1 MAIYYTGILVGN
13 QVNFTTGEATTVA
26 ADVKQYIINQSVT
39 GGETGLAPSNKAVY
53 DFGTGMSGY
62 LYTNAGGLYQFSA
75 LSSGTDVAAINLT
88 GRVSG
93 QSFIDSITISGG
105 AALDLSVANDAI
117 VLSHTDTSSVA
128 DLTINSVAG
137 SAVTGIAFTYD
148 TFGHVLTATGTTAVI
163 VRNQIQSGV
172 TTTAPSEAAVHTLS
186 GYLITNAGGVYQ
198 ISSQSP
204 SANVAQINLTGTVSG
219 ASFNDFVTVSGLS
232 GVSVSVSNDV
242 ISLSHTDTSSVANLT
257 VNAAAGSAITG
268 IAFTYDTYGHV
279 LTAAATS
286 SVLVQDFIVSGVTTT
301 APSQNAVYGLSGYLN
316 ANAGGVY
323 QISSQS
329 PGTNVAQINLT
340 GTVSGASFND
350 FIRIS
355 GVTGIDISVSNDII
369 SVSHNDTSSVA
380 NASISA
386 NAGSAITGVSF
397 TFDNFGHVLTATGT
411 SAVIVRD
418 QIVSGVTTTA
428 PSENAVYGLSGMLR
442 PLIDQALGRD
452 LQSVTNSGSTTT
464 NSISIGGDLLVS
476 GNTTLGSDSSDSLT
490 VKAGPVILEAAT
502 TASDALIFGLND
514 ANKVSIYKSDPAVLR
529 IEGGLIIT
537 GNLTVQGTTTT
548 VESNVVLIGDNIIT
562 LNADFTGSVPSENA
576 GVEIE
581 RGTQTNTALLW
592 NEGTDRWT
600 FSNDGST
607 YYNMPITSEYAM
619 YDLTV
624 AAGGANDA
632 IIRIT
637 GSNGDVNDITISGSS
652 GILVTDNSSNLI
664 VVSHQDTSSAGNV
677 VSTNTLGVVIQN
689 FTGLVDTYGHV
700 TGLGVQTTDLDVL
713 YPRTGQVT
721 LNYAT
726 TNGAST
732 ANDIVIGGLTVSGS
746 AQAKSDHFVVYCS
759 TTDATVTEMFLN
771 GTNGRITLPTNSAA
785 SFKGQITAF
794 DTTNQKA
801 ASWHYDCLIANK
813 TGNSAI
819 VGNAFVTKI
828 GDDSGNVWEVYVDAD
843 NPNDSLKLQV
853 KGQAS
858 ATIKWTASVIST
870 VVV

>member
-1 MAIYYTGILVGN
+1 MAIYYTGTLVGS

-26 ADVKQYIINQSVT
+26 ADVKQYIINQLVT

-105 AALDLSVANDAI
+105 AALDLSVSNDAI

-128 DLTINSVAG
+128 DITSSSAAG
-137 SAVTGIAFTYD
+137 SAIAGITFTYD
-148 TFGHVLTATGTTAVI
+148 TFGHVLTSSTSSAVI

-172 TTTAPSEAAVHTLS
+172 TTTAPSEGSVHTLS
-186 GYLITNAGGVYQ
+186 GYLIT
-198 ISSQSP
+198 
-204 SANVAQINLTGTVSG
+204 
-219 ASFNDFVTVSGLS
+219 
-232 GVSVSVSNDV
+232 
-242 ISLSHTDTSSVANLT
+242 
-257 VNAAAGSAITG
+257 
-268 IAFTYDTYGHV
+268 
-279 LTAAATS
+279 
-286 SVLVQDFIVSGVTTT
+286 
-301 APSQNAVYGLSGYLN
+301 
-316 ANAGGVY
+316 NAGGVY

-350 FIRIS
+350 FVRIS

-418 QIVSGVTTTA
+418 QIASGVTTTA
-428 PSENAVYGLSGMLR
+428 PSEGSVHTLSGSLQSQ
-442 PLIDQALGRD
+442 INTANALT
-452 LQSVTNSGSTTT
+452 LQSVTNNGSTTT

-502 TASDALIFGLND
+502 SASDALIFGLND
-514 ANKVSIYKSDPAVLR
+514 ANKVSIYKSDPTVLR
-529 IEGGLIIT
+529 IEGGLVIT

-562 LNADFTGSVPSENA
+562 LNADFTGSTPSENA

-600 FSNDGST
+600 FSNDGSS
-607 YYNMPITSEYAM
+607 YFNIPVTS
-619 YDLTV
+619 DLT
-624 AAGGANDA
+624 
-632 IIRIT
+632 
-637 GSNGDVNDITISGSS
+637 
-652 GILVTDNSSNLI
+652 
-664 VVSHQDTSSAGNV
+664 
-677 VSTNTLGVVIQN
+677 
-689 FTGLVDTYGHV
+689 
-700 TGLGVQTTDLDVL
+700 
-713 YPRTGQVT
+713 
-721 LNYAT
+721 LNATT

-732 ANDIVIGGLTVSGS
+732 DNDIVIGGLTVSGS
-746 AQAKSDHFVVYCS
+746 AQAKSAHLVVYCA
-759 TTDATVTEMFLN
+759 TTDATTTEMFLN
-771 GTNGRITLPTNSAA
+771 GTNGRITLPTDSAA

-794 DTTNQKA
+794 ELSTMKA
-801 ASWHYDCLIANK
+801 ASWHYDCLVANK
-813 TGNSAI
+813 NTNTAI
-819 VGNAFVTKI
+819 VNYAHVTKI
-828 GDDSGNVWEVYVDAD
+828 GDDSGDVWEVYVAAD
-843 NPNDSLKLQV
+843 NANDSLKLQV

-870 VVV
+870 VVL

>member
-1 MAIYYTGILVGN
+1 MAIYYTGTLVGN

-26 ADVKQYIINQSVT
+26 ADVKQYIINQLVT

-105 AALDLSVANDAI
+105 AALDLSVSNDAI

-128 DLTINSVAG
+128 DITSSSAAG
-137 SAVTGIAFTYD
+137 SAIAGITFTYD
-148 TFGHVLTATGTTAVI
+148 TFGHVLTSSTSSAVI

-172 TTTAPSEAAVHTLS
+172 TTTAPSEGSVHTLS
-186 GYLITNAGGVYQ
+186 GYLIT
-198 ISSQSP
+198 
-204 SANVAQINLTGTVSG
+204 
-219 ASFNDFVTVSGLS
+219 
-232 GVSVSVSNDV
+232 
-242 ISLSHTDTSSVANLT
+242 
-257 VNAAAGSAITG
+257 
-268 IAFTYDTYGHV
+268 
-279 LTAAATS
+279 
-286 SVLVQDFIVSGVTTT
+286 
-301 APSQNAVYGLSGYLN
+301 
-316 ANAGGVY
+316 NAGGVY

-350 FIRIS
+350 FVRIS

-418 QIVSGVTTTA
+418 QIASGVTTTA
-428 PSENAVYGLSGMLR
+428 PSEGSVHTLSGSLQSQ
-442 PLIDQALGRD
+442 INTANALT
-452 LQSVTNSGSTTT
+452 LQSVTNNGSTTT

-502 TASDALIFGLND
+502 SASDALIFGLND
-514 ANKVSIYKSDPAVLR
+514 ANKVSIYKSDPTVLR
-529 IEGGLIIT
+529 IEGGLVIT

-562 LNADFTGSVPSENA
+562 LNADFTGSTPSENA

-600 FSNDGST
+600 FSNDGSS
-607 YYNMPITSEYAM
+607 YFNIPVTS
-619 YDLTV
+619 DLT
-624 AAGGANDA
+624 
-632 IIRIT
+632 
-637 GSNGDVNDITISGSS
+637 
-652 GILVTDNSSNLI
+652 
-664 VVSHQDTSSAGNV
+664 
-677 VSTNTLGVVIQN
+677 
-689 FTGLVDTYGHV
+689 
-700 TGLGVQTTDLDVL
+700 
-713 YPRTGQVT
+713 
-721 LNYAT
+721 LNATT

-732 ANDIVIGGLTVSGS
+732 DNDIVIGGLTVSGS
-746 AQAKSDHFVVYCS
+746 AQAKSAHLVVYCA
-759 TTDATVTEMFLN
+759 TTDATTTEMFLN
-771 GTNGRITLPTNSAA
+771 GTNGRITLPTDSAA

-794 DTTNQKA
+794 ELSTMKA
-801 ASWHYDCLIANK
+801 ASWHYDCLVANK
-813 TGNSAI
+813 NTNTAI
-819 VGNAFVTKI
+819 VNYAHVTKI
-828 GDDSGNVWEVYVDAD
+828 GDDSGDVWEVYVAAD
-843 NPNDSLKLQV
+843 NANDSLKLQV

-870 VVV
+870 VVL

>member
-1 MAIYYTGILVGN
+1 MAIYYTGTLVGN

-62 LYTNAGGLYQFSA
+62 LYTNAGGLYQFSTV
-75 LSSGTDVAAINLT
+75 SSGTDIAAINLT

-105 AALDLSVANDAI
+105 AALDLSVSNDAI

-128 DLTINSVAG
+128 DLTINSIAG
-137 SAVTGIAFTYD
+137 SAITGIAFTYD
-148 TFGHVLTATGTTAVI
+148 TFGHVLTATGSTAVI
-163 VRNQIQSGV
+163 VRDQIQSGV
-172 TTTAPSEAAVHTLS
+172 TTTAPSEGSVHALS

-204 SANVAQINLTGTVSG
+204 STNVAQINLTGTVSG
-219 ASFNDFVTVSGLS
+219 ASFNDFV
-232 GVSVSVSNDV
+232 
-242 ISLSHTDTSSVANLT
+242 
-257 VNAAAGSAITG
+257 
-268 IAFTYDTYGHV
+268 
-279 LTAAATS
+279 
-286 SVLVQDFIVSGVTTT
+286 
-301 APSQNAVYGLSGYLN
+301 
-316 ANAGGVY
+316 
-323 QISSQS
+323 
-329 PGTNVAQINLT
+329 
-340 GTVSGASFND
+340 
-350 FIRIS
+350 RIS

-428 PSENAVYGLSGMLR
+428 PSEGSVYTLSGSLQSQ
-442 PLIDQALGRD
+442 INTANALT
-452 LQSVTNSGSTTT
+452 LQSVTNNGSTTS

-502 TASDALIFGLND
+502 SSGDALIFGLND
-514 ANKVSIYKSDPAVLR
+514 ADKVSIYKSDPKVLR
-529 IEGGLIIT
+529 IEGGLVIT

-592 NEGTDRWT
+592 NEGTDRWQFT
-600 FSNDGST
+600 NDGST

-619 YDLTV
+619 YDLAV

-637 GSNGDVNDITISGSS
+637 GSNGDVNDITVSGSS
-652 GILVTDNSSNLI
+652 GILVTDNGSNLI
-664 VVSHQDTSSAGNV
+664 VVSHENTSAAVNI
-677 VSTNTLGVVIQN
+677 VSTNTLGVVIQS
-689 FTGLVDTYGHV
+689 FTGLVDTYGHI
-700 TGLGVQTTDLDVL
+700 TGLGLQTTDLDVL

-721 LNYAT
+721 LDYVT
-726 TNGAST
+726 TNGSST
-732 ANDIVIGGLTVSGS
+732 ANDITIGGLTISGS
-746 AQAKSDHFVVYCS
+746 NLAKSDHLVVYCV
-759 TTDATVTEMFLN
+759 TTDATTTEMFLN
-771 GTNGRITLPTNSAA
+771 GTNGRITLPSNSAA
-785 SFKGQITAF
+785 SFKGQITAWEGVG
-794 DTTNQKA
+794 QKA
-801 ASWHYDCLIANK
+801 ASWNYDCLIANK
-813 TGNSAI
+813 QGNSAI
-819 VGNAFVTKI
+819 VNYAHVTKI
-828 GDDSGNVWEVYVDAD
+828 GDDSGNIWEVYVDAD
-843 NPNDSLKLQV
+843 NTYDSLKLQV

-870 VVV
+870 VVL

>member
-26 ADVKQYIINQSVT
+26 ADVKQYIINQSVS

-53 DFGTGMSGY
+53 DFGTGISGY

-219 ASFNDFVTVSGLS
+219 ASFNDFV
-232 GVSVSVSNDV
+232 
-242 ISLSHTDTSSVANLT
+242 
-257 VNAAAGSAITG
+257 
-268 IAFTYDTYGHV
+268 
-279 LTAAATS
+279 
-286 SVLVQDFIVSGVTTT
+286 
-301 APSQNAVYGLSGYLN
+301 
-316 ANAGGVY
+316 
-323 QISSQS
+323 
-329 PGTNVAQINLT
+329 
-340 GTVSGASFND
+340 
-350 FIRIS
+350 RIS

-442 PLIDQALGRD
+442 PLINQALGRD

-562 LNADFTGSVPSENA
+562 LNADFTGSVPTENA

-581 RGTQTNTALLW
+581 RGTQTNTTLLW
-592 NEGTDRWT
+592 NEGTDRWQFT
-600 FSNDGST
+600 NDGST

-619 YDLTV
+619 YDLAV

-652 GILVTDNSSNLI
+652 GILVTDNGSNLI

-700 TGLGVQTTDLDVL
+700 TGLGVQTTDLDAL

-759 TTDATVTEMFLN
+759 TTDATVTEMYLN

-813 TGNSAI
+813 NTNSAI

-828 GDDSGNVWEVYVDAD
+828 GDDSGNIWEVYVDAD
-843 NPNDSLKLQV
+843 NTYESLKLQV

-870 VVV
+870 VVL

>member
-1 MAIYYTGILVGN
+1 MAIYYTGTLVGN

-62 LYTNAGGLYQFSA
+62 LYTNAGGLYQFSTV
-75 LSSGTDVAAINLT
+75 SSGTDIAAINLT

-105 AALDLSVANDAI
+105 AALDLSVSNDAI

-128 DLTINSVAG
+128 DLTINSIAG
-137 SAVTGIAFTYD
+137 SAITGIAFTYD

-163 VRNQIQSGV
+163 VRDQIQSGV
-172 TTTAPSEAAVHTLS
+172 TTTAPSEGSVHTLS
-186 GYLITNAGGVYQ
+186 GYLIT
-198 ISSQSP
+198 
-204 SANVAQINLTGTVSG
+204 
-219 ASFNDFVTVSGLS
+219 
-232 GVSVSVSNDV
+232 
-242 ISLSHTDTSSVANLT
+242 
-257 VNAAAGSAITG
+257 
-268 IAFTYDTYGHV
+268 
-279 LTAAATS
+279 
-286 SVLVQDFIVSGVTTT
+286 
-301 APSQNAVYGLSGYLN
+301 
-316 ANAGGVY
+316 NAGGVY

-350 FIRIS
+350 FVRIS

-428 PSENAVYGLSGMLR
+428 PSEGSVYTLSGSLQSQ
-442 PLIDQALGRD
+442 INTANALT
-452 LQSVTNSGSTTT
+452 LQSVTNNGSTTS

-502 TASDALIFGLND
+502 TANDALIFGLND
-514 ANKVSIYKSDPAVLR
+514 ADKVSIYKSQPAVLT
-529 IEGGLIIT
+529 IQGGLVIT
-537 GNLTVQGTTTT
+537 GDLTVQGTTTT
-548 VESNVVLIGDNIIT
+548 IDSNTVSIGDNIIT
-562 LNADFTGSVPSENA
+562 LNGDWPTGSSPTQNA
-576 GVEIE
+576 GIE
-581 RGTQTNTALLW
+581 VKRGTQNNTSLQW
-592 NEGTDRWT
+592 DENIDRWLFT
-600 FSNDGST
+600 NNGSVYFT
-607 YYNMPITSEYAM
+607 IPVTS
-619 YDLTV
+619 DLT
-624 AAGGANDA
+624 
-632 IIRIT
+632 
-637 GSNGDVNDITISGSS
+637 
-652 GILVTDNSSNLI
+652 
-664 VVSHQDTSSAGNV
+664 
-677 VSTNTLGVVIQN
+677 
-689 FTGLVDTYGHV
+689 
-700 TGLGVQTTDLDVL
+700 
-713 YPRTGQVT
+713 
-721 LNYAT
+721 LNATT

-732 ANDIVIGGLTVSGS
+732 DNDIIIGGLTVSGS

-759 TTDATVTEMFLN
+759 TTDATTTEMFLN
-771 GTNGRITLPTNSAA
+771 GTSGRITLPNNSAA

-794 DTTNQKA
+794 ELSTMKA
-801 ASWHYDCLIANK
+801 ASWNYDCLVANK
-813 TGNSAI
+813 NTNTAI
-819 VGNAFVTKI
+819 VNYAHVTKI

-843 NPNDSLKLQV
+843 NSNDSLKLQV

-870 VVV
+870 VVL